1 MEKLNFNYSLKNI
14 PIPDKKSYLIKLVDK
29 IESVV
34 KRMRWKAYF
43 YLQRESDLQDSSIL
57 INGVDHAESESKE
70 FYGFK
75 SSKHPG
81 PCKELESFEK
91 ELIGLINKIEF
102 KTVRDQFQSKLKSD
116 ISKVKCSKNLFVFA
130 DKTSNIY
137 ELSKDS
143 YDKLLAKNVTKT
155 YKKPQLNSKTQ

>member
-75 SSKHPG
+75 SRKHPG
-81 PCKELESFEK
+81 SC
-91 ELIGLINKIEF
+91 
-102 KTVRDQFQSKLKSD
+102 
-116 ISKVKCSKNLFVFA
+116 
-130 DKTSNIY
+130 
-137 ELSKDS
+137 
-143 YDKLLAKNVTKT
+143 
-155 YKKPQLNSKTQ
+155 

>member
-75 SSKHPG
+75 SRKHPG
-81 PCKELESFEK
+81 SCKELESFEK

-116 ISKVKCSKNLFVFA
+116 ISKVKFSKNLFVFA
-130 DKTSNIY
+130 DKTRNIY

-143 YDKLLAKNVTKT
+143 YDKLLAENVTKT
-155 YKKPQLNSKTQ
+155 

>member
-1 MEKLNFNYSLKNI
+1 MVLIMQKVKV
-14 PIPDKKSYLIKLVDK
+14 KSF
-29 IESVV
+29 
-34 KRMRWKAYF
+34 M
-43 YLQRESDLQDSSIL
+43 DSSR
-57 INGVDHAESESKE
+57 E
-70 FYGFK
+70 
-75 SSKHPG
+75 HPG
-81 PCKELESFEK
+81 SCKELESFEK

-143 YDKLLAKNVTKT
+143 YDKLLAENVTKT
-155 YKKPQLNSKTQ
+155 YKKAPAKLEDAVNSEAKYVTEKLKLADQVERLAKSPAYITLKDHKENFSTNPK